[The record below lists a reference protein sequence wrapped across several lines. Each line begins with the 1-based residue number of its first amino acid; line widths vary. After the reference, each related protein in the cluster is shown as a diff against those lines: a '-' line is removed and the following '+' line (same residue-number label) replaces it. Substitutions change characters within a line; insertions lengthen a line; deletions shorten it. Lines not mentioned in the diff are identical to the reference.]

1 MATIKGFLVGLI
13 TGAVV
18 AYWFRDWI
26 AARIDA
32 RTETV
37 RSRTAHR
44 LHAAADAIEKGI
56 AGAEATATP
65 TRIVRSS

>member
-1 MATIKGFLVGLI
+1 MGTIKGFFVGLI

-18 AYWFRDWI
+18 VYWFRDWI

-37 RSRTAHR
+37 RARAAHG
-44 LHAAADAIEKGI
+44 LHAAADAIEGGI
-56 AGAEATATP
+56 TGAAATAGP
-65 TRIVRSS
+65 TRIARTS